1 MTVFSGPATPG
12 SEQPIDAPWHTALV
26 AALTGERRD
35 DLGLQAEPDMDVV
48 LDTVGDRP
56 LGHHA
61 VPDDLM
67 ERLPAARFA
76 AVLVELRRRRAVGRA
91 PAPGPRRLDADD
103 RRLLADR
110 PPHWG

>member
-1 MTVFSGPATPG
+1 MTTPLGPATTG
-12 SEQPIDAPWHTALV
+12 SGQPVDAPWHIALV

-35 DLGLQAEPDMDVV
+35 DLGLQTEPDMDVV
-48 LDTVGDRP
+48 LDMVGDQP

-67 ERLPAARFA
+67 EQLPAARFA
-76 AVLVELRRRRAVGRA
+76 AVLVELRRRRAVGRV
-91 PAPGPRRLDADD
+91 PAPGPRSLDADD